1 MQMFSSKLYVKV
13 DLRDVDEHANHPLS
27 CNFFLL
33 LFFFSSRYSHIFFPF
48 FFLPFNYLS
57 GMYAAL

>member
-1 MQMFSSKLYVKV
+1 MQMLSSKLYIKV
-13 DLRDVDEHANHPLS
+13 DLRDVNEHANHPLS
-27 CNFFLL
+27 FNFFL
-33 LFFFSSRYSHIFFPF
+33 LFFFSSRYSHIFFLF